1 MSKYCIDGAITL
13 TLLLLTISAIC
24 GGGSQIFNVSGSFSF
39 VVPNGVSYVRAV
51 VVGGGGG
58 GTNGHQPGG
67 GGGYVNCSIVS
78 VTSGQSIGVIVGAGG
93 TGAATSSDPSII
105 VGNTDGGASSFGWY
119 LVAGGGSS
127 CGVTAMSQYGCSG
140 GTGSGANCWY
150 FCPAGTVGGTG
161 GSAGN
166 NGASTPPN
174 TPNGGHGI
182 GATAYYAC
190 LNLTK
195 LHSLT
200 AGAGG
205 VGGQPYINNVNSWS
219 ASGGGGGVL
228 IDGSGPAA
236 QNGR

>member
-1 MSKYCIDGAITL
+1 MSG
-13 TLLLLTISAIC
+13 
-24 GGGSQIFNVSGSFSF
+24 SF
-39 VVPNGVSYVRAV
+39 VVPKGVSYVRAV

-93 TGAATSSDPSII
+93 TGAANSSSYNII
-105 VGNTDGGASSFGWY
+105 DGNTAGGASSFGSY

-127 CGVTAMSQYGCSG
+127 CGVPYTLYGCSG
-140 GTGSGANCWY
+140 GTGSGANCVGN
-150 FCPAGTVGGTG
+150 CPAGTVGGTG
-161 GSAGN
+161 GSGGN
-166 NGASTPPN
+166 NGTSTLTN
-174 TPNGGHGI
+174 TPNGGQGM

-195 LHSLT
+195 LHNLT

-205 VGGQPYINNVNSWS
+205 VGGQPLTDSNSTFSWS
-219 ASGGGGGVL
+219 AGGGGGGVL
-228 IDGSGPAA
+228 LDGNGPAA
-236 QNGR
+236 QNGRS